1 MLTGCLQRIE
11 PFGWDTEDRIY
22 FLLDDD
28 RLYRRTDPPI
38 PEPPEKKAKAKPKK
52 SKSTRSSKRR
62 KLSTP
67 LTESGLDE
75 DEEEDAV
82 DEGAPEVVQPTDSAD
97 ADTFGGM
104 KWECIAVTLKEYQA
118 VIESLKGSRDVND
131 KQLRKRLVDD
141 VLPVMLGKAEE
152 QARKE
157 ARRVRE
163 RENEMKLLSAKR
175 SSRIAT
181 KLDKKKEEE
190 AAAEAERK
198 RREDVAMAR
207 KLEQR
212 AQKAEQVSRL
222 SVLWAPTIL
231 TDAGPRVTYDDTRAT
246 STRARS
252 QAHLARGG
260 ATEA

>member
-38 PEPPEKKAKAKPKK
+38 PEPPKKKAKAKPKK

-67 LTESGLDE
+67 LTDDGLDE
-75 DEEEDAV
+75 EDEDATEEPAAEAEQHTNSL
-82 DEGAPEVVQPTDSAD
+82 DT
-97 ADTFGGM
+97 DTFGGM
-104 KWECIAVTLKEYQA
+104 KWECIAVTLEEYQA
-118 VIESLKGSRDVND
+118 IIESLKGSRDMND

-141 VLPVMLGKAEE
+141 VLPVVLGKAEE

-157 ARRVRE
+157 ARRARE
-163 RENEMKLLSAKR
+163 RENEIKLLSAKR

-198 RREDVAMAR
+198 RREDLAMAR

-212 AQKAEQVSRL
+212 AQKAEQVSTLRHRG
-222 SVLWAPTIL
+222 TYK
-231 TDAGPRVTYDDTRAT
+231 TDRCR
-246 STRARS
+246 
-252 QAHLARGG
+252 
-260 ATEA
+260 TESHV